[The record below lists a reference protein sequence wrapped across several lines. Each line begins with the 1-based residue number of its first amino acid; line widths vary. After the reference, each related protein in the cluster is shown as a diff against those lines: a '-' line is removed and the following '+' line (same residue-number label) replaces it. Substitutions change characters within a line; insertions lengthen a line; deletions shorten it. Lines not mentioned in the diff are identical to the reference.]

1 MASETREGNIL
12 YQVEMDVQGLLVGQR
27 QVNARLDEMEGR
39 FNSTGKAVGSTEKAF
54 SSLSRVAVSLS
65 AALSVQQVAQY
76 ANAWVDVNNKLVNAV
91 RPTEQLADVTQRVF
105 DISQETRSGLE
116 ATATLYGRL
125 ERATRSA
132 GTSTEDLAKLTTTIN
147 KGLVVSGATAEEA
160 SSTMIQLSQAL
171 ASGVLRGEEFNSIS
185 ENGSRLA
192 VALADSLGVTVG
204 QLRAMAAE
212 GKLTT
217 DVVVKGLLS
226 QGDVIAKEFGKTTQI
241 MSQSLQVAGNNLQKF
256 FGESSAVQSGVSV
269 FSSAIVT
276 ASENIDALSIALT
289 LTAAVMGS
297 RYVGALTM
305 ATAAKVK
312 ELAVTRQAILAAADD
327 AKASALQ
334 AASKLRVAEAAKVQA
349 LDEVRIAQLMRNS
362 ALTAD
367 VLSAAEAR
375 LSAAR
380 VSATAATENYNRALV
395 ANASA
400 QAAANTAA
408 RNASL
413 GAGLLRNGLALLGGP
428 AGAAMLAGS
437 AIYYFY
443 QSAQKA
449 KQESMDFADKLD
461 GLIGKMQK
469 MSQTQL
475 EAEIVNT
482 ARAIRGQS
490 DAIDDQEAKV
500 EALTKRVNDY
510 RVSIKIYGESE
521 RSVRNLRDAQ
531 EELTLETEKL
541 EEMERK
547 NSRTKSAL
555 NLLQSQ
561 LNGTRREGIDLLRRD
576 SEQTG
581 IAADMMN
588 HLGNAINFASRAKEK
603 FNSQSLIV
611 DRPKNIQDY
620 LDKQQQ
626 QIELQSELNDRKRAQ
641 LKAEQDIRNLA
652 GNDSADAASQERL
665 EQDVILARERAGV
678 EYDKSQAIKES
689 NKATKEGI
697 AEGKKSASQAESVA
711 QKLANLK
718 QQSELAADSTSEL
731 SREQAILTAQQSL
744 GKGATQAQIAEAGA
758 YAAKKWDTANA
769 IKAQAAAEKLLPEAK
784 ENASYAQD
792 VKDLNTAL
800 AAKKISQEQYNTTAE
815 QLEQQH
821 QVNLAKIRA
830 EAVVSPQQQ
839 AAGMVDPVQQL
850 ANENAQKLALIQQFE
865 NDGTLAHD
873 QALALRTAA
882 DRQYEQQRT
891 EAQWQLLSQQSLGYD
906 MLTSAVD
913 AFSGNA
919 SNAITGLLTGTMSA
933 QEAMRSLG
941 NTILNSVINSIV
953 QVGVEALKNYIL
965 GQTLG
970 AASVASSV
978 GMAATTA
985 SAWAPAAAMASLAT
999 LGANAA
1005 PAAAGITSTVGL
1017 AGGLAL
1023 AGARYN
1029 GGPVSAGAM
1038 YQVGERGKPEIY
1050 QASTGKQ
1057 YMIPGDNGKVISNKQ
1072 MTGGGSAAPTII
1084 IENYS
1089 SGAGVMDTQ
1098 ASKGADG
1105 ADVVRIV
1112 LADLQQGGQISQGI
1126 SQYHQAPRKATE

>member
-1 MASETREGNIL
+1 MAEQDGGSL
-12 YQVEMDVQGLLVGQR
+12 VYQVDIETAKMVTGSR
-27 QVNARLDEMEGR
+27 QAAVVLGEMEKQANRSSKAVDGLTSSADSAGR
-39 FNSTGKAVGSTEKAF
+39 SMSGFKSVLSGVASAISVALIIDYGKAFLTVADNITQLQSRILRLSTDAATAMSTFETLTAIASTTGASLRDTAKLWEAMTSALKGTGATNTQILALTDTLQKIGRVGGSSTEEM
-54 SSLSRVAVSLS
+54 
-65 AALSVQQVAQY
+65 
-76 ANAWVDVNNKLVNAV
+76 ANALRQFGQSISSGTV
-91 RPTEQLADVTQRVF
+91 RA
-105 DISQETRSGLE
+105 
-116 ATATLYGRL
+116 
-125 ERATRSA
+125 
-132 GTSTEDLAKLTTTIN
+132 
-147 KGLVVSGATAEEA
+147 
-160 SSTMIQLSQAL
+160 
-171 ASGVLRGEEFNSIS
+171 EEFNSIL
-185 ENGSRLA
+185 EQMPELA
-192 VALADSLGVTVG
+192 RQIGAGMGLSMG
-204 QLRAMAAE
+204 QLRQAMLE
-212 GKLTT
+212 GKLSAQ
-217 DVVVKGLLS
+217 DALN
-226 QGDVIAKEFGKTTQI
+226 AI
-241 MSQSLQVAGNNLQKF
+241 MKQ
-256 FGESSAVQSGVSV
+256 SSAVNDE
-269 FSSAIVT
+269 F
-276 ASENIDALSIALT
+276 
-289 LTAAVMGS
+289 
-297 RYVGALTM
+297 
-305 ATAAKVK
+305 
-312 ELAVTRQAILAAADD
+312 
-327 AKASALQ
+327 
-334 AASKLRVAEAAKVQA
+334 SKLPRTMDQA
-349 LDEVRIAQLMRNS
+349 SNS
-362 ALTAD
+362 LTI
-367 VLSAAEAR
+367 
-375 LSAAR
+375 
-380 VSATAATENYNRALV
+380 
-395 ANASA
+395 
-400 QAAANTAA
+400 
-408 RNASL
+408 SL
-413 GAGLLRNGLALLGGP
+413 QN
-428 AGAAMLAGS
+428 
-437 AIYYFY
+437 
-443 QSAQKA
+443 
-449 KQESMDFADKLD
+449 
-461 GLIGKMQK
+461 LIGKMNEAMGASATMVKVIDSISAAIDRLSGKTETASQK
-469 MSQTQL
+469 IADLTSTGEMYARRARTWSWLGLDGWSEQNQALAALSNKAATLIGDLNSVAKASENAANGTINFNNSGTANPKQDALVKRSQRRIELSKL
-475 EAEIVNT
+475 EGEARARLQAVYDAEDAGISKNDPRVKKLQDQYAEIERNT
-482 ARAIRGQS
+482 
-490 DAIDDQEAKV
+490 K
-500 EALTKRVNDY
+500 
-510 RVSIKIYGESE
+510 
-521 RSVRNLRDAQ
+521 AQ
-531 EELTLETEKL
+531 
-541 EEMERK
+541 
-547 NSRTKSAL
+547 
-555 NLLQSQ
+555 
-561 LNGTRREGIDLLRRD
+561 
-576 SEQTG
+576 
-581 IAADMMN
+581 
-588 HLGNAINFASRAKEK
+588 
-603 FNSQSLIV
+603 
-611 DRPKNIQDY
+611 
-620 LDKQQQ
+620 
-626 QIELQSELNDRKRAQ
+626 
-641 LKAEQDIRNLA
+641 
-652 GNDSADAASQERL
+652 
-665 EQDVILARERAGV
+665 
-678 EYDKSQAIKES
+678 KES
-689 NKATKEGI
+689 N

-784 ENASYAQD
+784 ENASYALG

-1057 YMIPGDNGKVISNKQ
+1057 YMIPGDNGKVISNKDMQ
-1072 MTGGGSAAPTII
+1072 GGGGINVNVSINNT
-1084 IENYS
+1084 NGSYVDHQVS
-1089 SGAGVMDTQ
+1089 SDGNGGVSMEIFIADMDNGGPMSQ
-1098 ASKGADG
+1098 A
-1105 ADVVRIV
+1105 
-1112 LADLQQGGQISQGI
+1112 ISRN
-1126 SQYHQAPRKATE
+1126 HQAPRRATQ

>member
-1 MASETREGNIL
+1 MANETREGNIL

-39 FNSTGKAVGSTEKAF
+39 FNSTGKAVGATEKAF

-212 GKLTT
+212 GKLAT

-226 QGDVIAKEFGKTTQI
+226 QGDVIAKEFGKTTQT

-289 LTAAVMGS
+289 LAAAVMGS

-380 VSATAATENYNRALV
+380 VGAAAATENYNRALV

-400 QAAANTAA
+400 QATANTAA

-510 RVSIKIYGESE
+510 KVSIKIYGESE

-588 HLGNAINFASRAKEK
+588 HLGNAINFASRAKDK

-611 DRPKNIQDY
+611 ERPKNVQDY
-620 LDKQQQ
+620 LDKLNDQVEIQG
-626 QIELQSELNDRKRAQ
+626 ELNDRRRAQ
-641 LKAEQDIRNLA
+641 LKAEKDIRSL
-652 GNDSADAASQERL
+652 GGS
-665 EQDVILARERAGV
+665 EQDVLLARERAGA
-678 EYDKSQAIKES
+678 EFDATKAIQEQK
-689 NKATKEGI
+689 KATKEGI

-850 ANENAQKLALIQQFE
+850 ANENAQKLALIRQFE

-1057 YMIPGDNGKVISNKQ
+1057 YMIPGDNGKVISNKDMQ
-1072 MTGGGSAAPTII
+1072 GGGGINVNVSINNT
-1084 IENYS
+1084 NGSYVDHQVS
-1089 SGAGVMDTQ
+1089 SDGNGGVSMEIFIADMDNGGPMSQ
-1098 ASKGADG
+1098 A
-1105 ADVVRIV
+1105 
-1112 LADLQQGGQISQGI
+1112 ISRN
-1126 SQYHQAPRKATE
+1126 HQAPRRATQ

>member
-1 MASETREGNIL
+1 MAEQDGGSL
-12 YQVEMDVQGLLVGQR
+12 VYQVDIETAKMVTGSR
-27 QVNARLDEMEGR
+27 QAAVVLGEMEKQANRSSKAVDGLTSSADSAGR
-39 FNSTGKAVGSTEKAF
+39 SMSGFKSVLSGVASAISVALIIDYGKAFLTVADNITQLQSRILRLSTDAAAAMSTFETLTAIASTTGASLRDTAKLWEAMTSALKGTGATNTQILALTDTLQKIGRVGGSSTEEM
-54 SSLSRVAVSLS
+54 
-65 AALSVQQVAQY
+65 
-76 ANAWVDVNNKLVNAV
+76 ANALRQFGQSISSGTV
-91 RPTEQLADVTQRVF
+91 RA
-105 DISQETRSGLE
+105 
-116 ATATLYGRL
+116 
-125 ERATRSA
+125 
-132 GTSTEDLAKLTTTIN
+132 
-147 KGLVVSGATAEEA
+147 
-160 SSTMIQLSQAL
+160 
-171 ASGVLRGEEFNSIS
+171 EEFNSIL
-185 ENGSRLA
+185 EQMPELA
-192 VALADSLGVTVG
+192 RQIGAGMGLSMG
-204 QLRAMAAE
+204 QLRQAMLE
-212 GKLTT
+212 GKLSAQ
-217 DVVVKGLLS
+217 DALN
-226 QGDVIAKEFGKTTQI
+226 AI
-241 MSQSLQVAGNNLQKF
+241 MKQ
-256 FGESSAVQSGVSV
+256 SSAVNDE
-269 FSSAIVT
+269 F
-276 ASENIDALSIALT
+276 
-289 LTAAVMGS
+289 
-297 RYVGALTM
+297 
-305 ATAAKVK
+305 
-312 ELAVTRQAILAAADD
+312 
-327 AKASALQ
+327 
-334 AASKLRVAEAAKVQA
+334 SKLPRTMDQA
-349 LDEVRIAQLMRNS
+349 SNS
-362 ALTAD
+362 LTI
-367 VLSAAEAR
+367 
-375 LSAAR
+375 
-380 VSATAATENYNRALV
+380 
-395 ANASA
+395 
-400 QAAANTAA
+400 
-408 RNASL
+408 SL
-413 GAGLLRNGLALLGGP
+413 QN
-428 AGAAMLAGS
+428 
-437 AIYYFY
+437 
-443 QSAQKA
+443 
-449 KQESMDFADKLD
+449 
-461 GLIGKMQK
+461 LIGKMNEAMGASATMVKVIDSISAAIDRLSGKTETASQK
-469 MSQTQL
+469 IADLTSTGEMYARRARTWSWLGLDGWSEQNQALAALSNKAATLIGDMNSVAKASENAANGTINFNNSGTANPKQDALVKRSQRRIELSKL
-475 EAEIVNT
+475 EGEARARLQAVYDAEDAGISKNDPRVKKLQDQYAEIERNT
-482 ARAIRGQS
+482 
-490 DAIDDQEAKV
+490 K
-500 EALTKRVNDY
+500 
-510 RVSIKIYGESE
+510 
-521 RSVRNLRDAQ
+521 AQ
-531 EELTLETEKL
+531 
-541 EEMERK
+541 
-547 NSRTKSAL
+547 
-555 NLLQSQ
+555 
-561 LNGTRREGIDLLRRD
+561 
-576 SEQTG
+576 
-581 IAADMMN
+581 
-588 HLGNAINFASRAKEK
+588 
-603 FNSQSLIV
+603 
-611 DRPKNIQDY
+611 
-620 LDKQQQ
+620 
-626 QIELQSELNDRKRAQ
+626 
-641 LKAEQDIRNLA
+641 
-652 GNDSADAASQERL
+652 
-665 EQDVILARERAGV
+665 
-678 EYDKSQAIKES
+678 KES
-689 NKATKEGI
+689 N
-697 AEGKKSASQAESVA
+697 AEGKKSANQAESVA

-769 IKAQAAAEKLLPEAK
+769 IKAQAAAEKLLPESK

-953 QVGVEALKNYIL
+953 QVGVEALKNYII

-1023 AGARYN
+1023 AGARKN
-1029 GGPVSAGAM
+1029 GGPVSPGKM
-1038 YQVGERGKPEIY
+1038 YRVGEGGVPEVLQSSNGRNY
-1050 QASTGKQ
+1050 LLN
-1057 YMIPGDNGKVISNKQ
+1057 GDNGGKVISNKDL
-1072 MTGGGSAAPTII
+1072 TAGGGAAPTII

>member
-1 MASETREGNIL
+1 MAEQDGGSL
-12 YQVEMDVQGLLVGQR
+12 VYQVDIDTAKMITGSRRASVVLEEMGKQSGKADASLSKLER
-27 QVNARLDEMEGR
+27 QAG
-39 FNSTGKAVGSTEKAF
+39 STGLTLGT
-54 SSLSRVAVSLS
+54 LSRVAKAVTAAISFREVLS
-65 AALSVQQVAQY
+65 Y
-76 ANAWVDVNNKLVNAV
+76 ADAWTTLNNKLANAV
-91 RPTEQLADVTQRVF
+91 RANETLADVTERVF
-105 DISQETRSGLE
+105 QITQDTRSSLNG
-116 ATATLYGRL
+116 TATLYARL
-125 ERATRSA
+125 ERATRSYN
-132 GTSTEDLAKLTTTIN
+132 TSADDLAKLTTIIN
-147 KGLVVSGATAEEA
+147 QGFVVSGATAQEA
-160 SSTMIQLSQAL
+160 EGAIVQLSQGL
-171 ASGVLRGEEFNSIS
+171 ASGVLRGQEYNSVA
-185 ENGSRLA
+185 EQGSRLSI
-192 VALADSLGVTVG
+192 ALADSLGVSIG
-204 QLRAMAAE
+204 QLRAMAAQ

-226 QGDVIAKEFGKTTQI
+226 QGDAIGREFAKTTMTIGQASQI
-241 MSQSLQVAGNNLQKF
+241 ASNNITKFIGTSTTVRTGVMVFNDTIISLSENLTAV
-256 FGESSAVQSGVSV
+256 SNVILAISAV
-269 FSSAIVT
+269 I
-276 ASENIDALSIALT
+276 
-289 LTAAVMGS
+289 GS
-297 RYVGALTM
+297 RYV
-305 ATAAKVK
+305 
-312 ELAVTRQAILAAADD
+312 
-327 AKASALQ
+327 
-334 AASKLRVAEAAKVQA
+334 
-349 LDEVRIAQLMRNS
+349 S
-362 ALTAD
+362 ALTA
-367 VLSAAEAR
+367 
-375 LSAAR
+375 
-380 VSATAATENYNRALV
+380 ATVATI
-395 ANASA
+395 
-400 QAAANTAA
+400 ANTAA
-408 RNASL
+408 STRAAIAQGSL
-413 GAGLLRNGLALLGGP
+413 RAALIAALTPLGGLV
-428 AGAAMLAGS
+428 GAATLAS
-437 AIYYFY
+437 AAIFYFY
-443 QSAQKA
+443 QRAQQA
-449 KQESMDFADKLD
+449 KQESIDFADKLAGVVAKMKEMNSTQLSAEIAKAEQSIID
-461 GLIGKMQK
+461 QKNAIIDLRTEMDALQDKKAFIDQAANIRGAASVADDYSQVMRDIKIQAGKVDAAENK
-469 MSQTQL
+469 LSQT
-475 EAEIVNT
+475 I
-482 ARAIRGQS
+482 
-490 DAIDDQEAKV
+490 
-500 EALTKRVNDY
+500 
-510 RVSIKIYGESE
+510 
-521 RSVRNLRDAQ
+521 
-531 EELTLETEKL
+531 
-541 EEMERK
+541 
-547 NSRTKSAL
+547 SRTGILRA
-555 NLLQSQ
+555 Q
-561 LNGTRREGIDLLRRD
+561 LNGNLNEGIDLLRRD
-576 SEQTG
+576 GQEAG
-581 IAADMMN
+581 VAAGMMN
-588 HLGNAINFASRAKEK
+588 SFGHALDFASRAKDK

-611 DRPKNIQDY
+611 ERPKNIQDY
-620 LDKQQQ
+620 LDKLNDQVE
-626 QIELQSELNDRKRAQ
+626 IQSELNDRKRAQ
-641 LKAEQDIRNLA
+641 LKAEKDIRTL
-652 GNDSADAASQERL
+652 GGS
-665 EQDVILARERAGV
+665 EQDVMLARDRAGA
-678 EYDKSQAIKES
+678 EFDATKAIQEQK
-689 NKATKEGI
+689 KATKEGI
-697 AEGKKSASQAESVA
+697 AEGKKSANQAESVA

-718 QQSELAADSTSEL
+718 QQSELAASSTSEL

-873 QALALRTAA
+873 QALALRMAA

-913 AFSGNA
+913 AFSGKA

>member
-1 MASETREGNIL
+1 MTEQNGGGIL
-12 YQVEMDVQGLLVGQR
+12 YQVEMDVAGLLVGQR
-27 QVNARLDEMEGR
+27 KVNARLEEMEGR
-39 FNSTGKAVGSTEKAF
+39 FSSTGKAVGSTEKAF
-54 SSLSRVAVSLS
+54 SSLSRIAVSLS

-116 ATATLYGRL
+116 STAALYGRL

-132 GTSTEDLAKLTTTIN
+132 GTSAEDLAKLTTTIN
-147 KGLVVSGATAEEA
+147 KGLIVSGATTQEA

-192 VALADSLGVTVG
+192 VALADALGVTAG

-226 QGDVIAKEFGKTTQI
+226 QGDVIAKEFGNTIQTMGQAFQI
-241 MSQSLQVAGNNLQKF
+241 AGNNITKF
-256 FGESSAVQSGVSV
+256 IGESTSVQSGLKVFNDAVVSLSENV
-269 FSSAIVT
+269 DVAAGVVT
-276 ASENIDALSIALT
+276 AF
-289 LTAAVMGS
+289 AVVLGG
-297 RYVGALTM
+297 RYVGSLAM
-305 ATAAKVK
+305 ATQAKVSDM
-312 ELAVTRQAILAAADD
+312 LASQAHASAVAADAAAAANAAAVTARKALLDKEAALSSLALAQAEYNV
-327 AKASALQ
+327 AKGTNAEAFALQ
-334 AASKLRVAEAAKVQA
+334 NLNTAKSVAIQRSAVFAET
-349 LDEVRIAQLMRNS
+349 QL
-362 ALTAD
+362 
-367 VLSAAEAR
+367 
-375 LSAAR
+375 
-380 VSATAATENYNRALV
+380 
-395 ANASA
+395 A
-400 QAAANTAA
+400 QAAATTTATTAA
-408 RNASL
+408 AAATTTI
-413 GAGLLRNGLALLGGP
+413 GGLARGALSLIGGP
-428 AGAAMLAGS
+428 AGAAMIAG
-437 AIYYFY
+437 AALFYFY
-443 QSAQKA
+443 QKAQQA
-449 KQESMDFADKLD
+449 KQESIDFADKLD
-461 GLIGKMQK
+461 GVIAKMRT
-469 MSQTQL
+469 MSNVQL
-475 EAEIVNT
+475 AAEIDKAVKSINVQSGELKNNE
-482 ARAIRGQS
+482 ARLADLTSRLQSAKAAVAGLSERSLFYS
-490 DAIDDQEAKV
+490 DAVSKVSELESEHIQLTAKV
-500 EALTKRVNDY
+500 EAEQSKLSQTISKAGILRAQMN
-510 RVSIKIYGESE
+510 GEF
-521 RSVRNLRDAQ
+521 RQ
-531 EELTLETEKL
+531 
-541 EEMERK
+541 
-547 NSRTKSAL
+547 
-555 NLLQSQ
+555 
-561 LNGTRREGIDLLRRD
+561 GIDLLKRD
-576 SEQTG
+576 GQEASVTAGLFGQ
-581 IAADMMN
+581 
-588 HLGNAINFASRAKEK
+588 LGDAINFAGRAKEK

-611 DRPKNIQDY
+611 ERPKNVQDY
-620 LDKQQQ
+620 LDKLNVQVEIQG
-626 QIELQSELNDRKRAQ
+626 ELNDRKRAQ
-641 LKAEQDIRNLA
+641 LKAEKDIRSL
-652 GNDSADAASQERL
+652 GGS
-665 EQDVILARERAGV
+665 EQDVLLARERAGA
-678 EYDKSQAIKES
+678 EFDATKAIQEQK
-689 NKATKEGI
+689 KATKEGI

-731 SREQAILTAQQSL
+731 SREQAILTAQLSL
-744 GKGATQAQIAEAGA
+744 GKGATQAQINMAAE

-830 EAVVSPQQQ
+830 EAVVNPQQQ

-1057 YMIPGDNGKVISNKQ
+1057 YMIPGDNGKVISNRD
-1072 MTGGGSAAPTII
+1072 MHGGGSV
-1084 IENYS
+1084 NVQVNVNNQS
-1089 SGAGVMDTQ
+1089 SGAAVQNTDAYMQDGNVVVDLLLTDLERGGPVSSQMQQTFGLNRR
-1098 ASKGADG
+1098 ASGS
-1105 ADVVRIV
+1105 
-1112 LADLQQGGQISQGI
+1112 L
-1126 SQYHQAPRKATE
+1126 

>member
-1 MASETREGNIL
+1 MAEQDGGSL
-12 YQVEMDVQGLLVGQR
+12 VYQVDIETAKMVTGSR
-27 QVNARLDEMEGR
+27 QAAVVLGEMEKQANRSSKAVDGLTSSADSAGR
-39 FNSTGKAVGSTEKAF
+39 SMSGFKSVLSGVASAISVALIIDYGKAFLTVADNITQLQSRILRLSTDAATAMSTFETLTAIASTTGASLRDTAKLWEAMTSALKGTGATNTQILALTDTLQKIGRVGGSSTEEM
-54 SSLSRVAVSLS
+54 
-65 AALSVQQVAQY
+65 
-76 ANAWVDVNNKLVNAV
+76 ANALRQFGQSISSGTV
-91 RPTEQLADVTQRVF
+91 RA
-105 DISQETRSGLE
+105 
-116 ATATLYGRL
+116 
-125 ERATRSA
+125 
-132 GTSTEDLAKLTTTIN
+132 
-147 KGLVVSGATAEEA
+147 
-160 SSTMIQLSQAL
+160 
-171 ASGVLRGEEFNSIS
+171 EEFNSIL
-185 ENGSRLA
+185 EQMPELA
-192 VALADSLGVTVG
+192 RQIGAGMGLSMG
-204 QLRAMAAE
+204 QLRQAMLE
-212 GKLTT
+212 GKLSAQ
-217 DVVVKGLLS
+217 DALN
-226 QGDVIAKEFGKTTQI
+226 AI
-241 MSQSLQVAGNNLQKF
+241 MKQ
-256 FGESSAVQSGVSV
+256 SSAVNDE
-269 FSSAIVT
+269 F
-276 ASENIDALSIALT
+276 
-289 LTAAVMGS
+289 
-297 RYVGALTM
+297 
-305 ATAAKVK
+305 
-312 ELAVTRQAILAAADD
+312 
-327 AKASALQ
+327 
-334 AASKLRVAEAAKVQA
+334 SKLPRTMDQA
-349 LDEVRIAQLMRNS
+349 SNS
-362 ALTAD
+362 FTI
-367 VLSAAEAR
+367 
-375 LSAAR
+375 
-380 VSATAATENYNRALV
+380 
-395 ANASA
+395 
-400 QAAANTAA
+400 
-408 RNASL
+408 SL
-413 GAGLLRNGLALLGGP
+413 QN
-428 AGAAMLAGS
+428 
-437 AIYYFY
+437 
-443 QSAQKA
+443 
-449 KQESMDFADKLD
+449 
-461 GLIGKMQK
+461 LIGKMNEAMGASATMVKVIDSISAAIDRLSGKTETASQK
-469 MSQTQL
+469 IADLTSTGEMYARRARTWSWLGLDGWSEQNQALAALSNKAATLIGDLNSVAKASENAANGTINFNNSGTANPKQDALVKRSQRRIELSKL
-475 EAEIVNT
+475 EGEARARLQAVYDAEDAGISKNDPRVKKLQDQYAEIERNT
-482 ARAIRGQS
+482 
-490 DAIDDQEAKV
+490 K
-500 EALTKRVNDY
+500 
-510 RVSIKIYGESE
+510 
-521 RSVRNLRDAQ
+521 AQ
-531 EELTLETEKL
+531 
-541 EEMERK
+541 
-547 NSRTKSAL
+547 
-555 NLLQSQ
+555 
-561 LNGTRREGIDLLRRD
+561 
-576 SEQTG
+576 
-581 IAADMMN
+581 
-588 HLGNAINFASRAKEK
+588 
-603 FNSQSLIV
+603 
-611 DRPKNIQDY
+611 
-620 LDKQQQ
+620 
-626 QIELQSELNDRKRAQ
+626 
-641 LKAEQDIRNLA
+641 
-652 GNDSADAASQERL
+652 
-665 EQDVILARERAGV
+665 
-678 EYDKSQAIKES
+678 KES
-689 NKATKEGI
+689 N
-697 AEGKKSASQAESVA
+697 AEGKKSANQAESVA

-953 QVGVEALKNYIL
+953 QVGVEALKNHIL

-1057 YMIPGDNGKVISNKQ
+1057 YMIPGDNGKVISNKDMQ
-1072 MTGGGSAAPTII
+1072 GGGGINVNVSINNT
-1084 IENYS
+1084 NGSYVDHQVS
-1089 SGAGVMDTQ
+1089 SDGNGGVSMEIFIADMDNGGPMSQ
-1098 ASKGADG
+1098 A
-1105 ADVVRIV
+1105 
-1112 LADLQQGGQISQGI
+1112 ISRN
-1126 SQYHQAPRKATE
+1126 HQAPRRATQ

>member
-1 MASETREGNIL
+1 MTEQSGGGIL
-12 YQVEMDVQGLLVGQR
+12 YQVEMDVAGLLVGQR

-91 RPTEQLADVTQRVF
+91 RPTQQLADVTQRVF

-192 VALADSLGVTVG
+192 VALADSLGATVG

-226 QGDVIAKEFGKTTQI
+226 QGDVIAKEFGNTIQTMGQAFQI
-241 MSQSLQVAGNNLQKF
+241 AGNNITKF
-256 FGESSAVQSGVSV
+256 IGESTSVQSGLKVFNDAVVSLSENV
-269 FSSAIVT
+269 DVAAGVVT
-276 ASENIDALSIALT
+276 AF
-289 LTAAVMGS
+289 AVVLGG
-297 RYVGALTM
+297 RYVGSLAM
-305 ATAAKVK
+305 ATQAKVSDM
-312 ELAVTRQAILAAADD
+312 LASQAHASAVAADAAAAANAAAVTARKALLDKEAALSSLALAQAEYNV
-327 AKASALQ
+327 AKGTNAEAFALQ
-334 AASKLRVAEAAKVQA
+334 NLNTAKSVAIQRSAVFAET
-349 LDEVRIAQLMRNS
+349 QL
-362 ALTAD
+362 
-367 VLSAAEAR
+367 
-375 LSAAR
+375 
-380 VSATAATENYNRALV
+380 
-395 ANASA
+395 A
-400 QAAANTAA
+400 QAAATTTATTAA
-408 RNASL
+408 AAATTTI
-413 GAGLLRNGLALLGGP
+413 GGLARGALSLIGGP
-428 AGAAMLAGS
+428 AGAAMIAG
-437 AIYYFY
+437 AALFYFY
-443 QSAQKA
+443 QKAQQA
-449 KQESMDFADKLD
+449 KQESIDFADKLD
-461 GLIGKMQK
+461 GVIAKMRT
-469 MSQTQL
+469 MSNVQL
-475 EAEIVNT
+475 AAEIDKAAKSINIQSGELKNNE
-482 ARAIRGQS
+482 ARLADLTSRLQNAKAAVSGLSEGSLFYS
-490 DAIDDQEAKV
+490 DAVLKVSELESEHIQLTAKV
-500 EALTKRVNDY
+500 EAEQSKLSQTISKAGILRAQMN
-510 RVSIKIYGESE
+510 GEF
-521 RSVRNLRDAQ
+521 RQ
-531 EELTLETEKL
+531 
-541 EEMERK
+541 
-547 NSRTKSAL
+547 
-555 NLLQSQ
+555 
-561 LNGTRREGIDLLRRD
+561 GIDLLKRD
-576 SEQTG
+576 GQEASVTAGLFGQ
-581 IAADMMN
+581 
-588 HLGNAINFASRAKEK
+588 LGDAINFAGRAKEK

-611 DRPKNIQDY
+611 ERPKNVQDY
-620 LDKQQQ
+620 LDKLNDQVEIQG
-626 QIELQSELNDRKRAQ
+626 ELNDRKRAQ
-641 LKAEQDIRNLA
+641 LKAEKDIRSL
-652 GNDSADAASQERL
+652 GGS
-665 EQDVILARERAGV
+665 EQDVLLARERAGA
-678 EYDKSQAIKES
+678 EFDATKAIQEQK
-689 NKATKEGI
+689 KATKEGI
-697 AEGKKSASQAESVA
+697 AEGKKSANQAESVA

-731 SREQAILTAQQSL
+731 SREQAILTAQLSL
-744 GKGATQAQIAEAGA
+744 GKGATQAQIDMAAE

-830 EAVVSPQQQ
+830 EAVVTPQQQ

-891 EAQWQLLSQQSLGYD
+891 EAQWQLLSQQSLGYN

-1057 YMIPGDNGKVISNKQ
+1057 YMIPGDNGKVISNKDMQ
-1072 MTGGGSAAPTII
+1072 GGGGINVNVSINNT
-1084 IENYS
+1084 NGSYVDHQVS
-1089 SGAGVMDTQ
+1089 SDGNGGVSMEIFIADMDNGGPMSQ
-1098 ASKGADG
+1098 A
-1105 ADVVRIV
+1105 
-1112 LADLQQGGQISQGI
+1112 ISRN
-1126 SQYHQAPRKATE
+1126 HQAPRRATQ

>member
-1 MASETREGNIL
+1 MANETRDGSIL

-39 FNSTGKAVGSTEKAF
+39 FNATGKAVGSTEKAF

-132 GTSTEDLAKLTTTIN
+132 GTSAEDLAKLTTTIN
-147 KGLVVSGATAEEA
+147 KGLIVSGATTQEA

-185 ENGSRLA
+185 ENGSRLS

-226 QGDVIAKEFGKTTQI
+226 QGDVIAKEFGNTIQTMGQAFQI
-241 MSQSLQVAGNNLQKF
+241 AGNNITKF
-256 FGESSAVQSGVSV
+256 IGESTSVQSGLKVFNDAVVSLSENV
-269 FSSAIVT
+269 DVAAGVVT
-276 ASENIDALSIALT
+276 AFAVVLGGRYIGSLAMATQAKVSDMLASQAHASAVAADAAAAANAAAVTARKALLDKEAALSSLAL
-289 LTAAVMGS
+289 AQAEYNV
-297 RYVGALTM
+297 
-305 ATAAKVK
+305 AKGTNA
-312 ELAVTRQAILAAADD
+312 EAF
-327 AKASALQ
+327 ALQ
-334 AASKLRVAEAAKVQA
+334 NLNTAKSVAIQRSAVFAEA
-349 LDEVRIAQLMRNS
+349 QL
-362 ALTAD
+362 
-367 VLSAAEAR
+367 
-375 LSAAR
+375 
-380 VSATAATENYNRALV
+380 
-395 ANASA
+395 A
-400 QAAANTAA
+400 QAAATTTATTAA
-408 RNASL
+408 AAATTTI
-413 GAGLLRNGLALLGGP
+413 GGLARGALSLIGGP
-428 AGAAMLAGS
+428 AGAAMIAG
-437 AIYYFY
+437 AALFYFY
-443 QSAQKA
+443 QKAQQA
-449 KQESMDFADKLD
+449 KQESIDFADKLD
-461 GLIGKMQK
+461 GVIAKMRT
-469 MSQTQL
+469 MSNVQLAAEIDKAAKSINVQSAELKNNEARLADLTSRLQSAKAAVAGLSEGSLFYSDAVSKVSQL
-475 EAEIVNT
+475 ESEHIQLT
-482 ARAIRGQS
+482 
-490 DAIDDQEAKV
+490 AKV
-500 EALTKRVNDY
+500 EAEQSKLSQTISKAGILRAQMN
-510 RVSIKIYGESE
+510 GEF
-521 RSVRNLRDAQ
+521 RQ
-531 EELTLETEKL
+531 
-541 EEMERK
+541 
-547 NSRTKSAL
+547 
-555 NLLQSQ
+555 
-561 LNGTRREGIDLLRRD
+561 GIDLLKRD
-576 SEQTG
+576 GQEASVTAGLFGQ
-581 IAADMMN
+581 
-588 HLGNAINFASRAKEK
+588 LGDAINFAGRAKEK

-611 DRPKNIQDY
+611 ERPKNVQDY
-620 LDKQQQ
+620 LDKLNDQVEIQG
-626 QIELQSELNDRKRAQ
+626 ELNDRKRAQ
-641 LKAEQDIRNLA
+641 LKAEKDIRSL
-652 GNDSADAASQERL
+652 GGS
-665 EQDVILARERAGV
+665 EQDVLLARERAGA
-678 EYDKSQAIKES
+678 EFDATKAIQEQK
-689 NKATKEGI
+689 KATKEGI

-711 QKLANLK
+711 QKLVNLK

>member
-1 MASETREGNIL
+1 MTEQSGGGIL
-12 YQVEMDVQGLLVGQR
+12 YQVEMDVAGLLVGQR

-91 RPTEQLADVTQRVF
+91 RPTQQLADVTQRVF

-192 VALADSLGVTVG
+192 VALADSLGATVG

-226 QGDVIAKEFGKTTQI
+226 QGDVIAKEFGNTIQTMGQAFQI
-241 MSQSLQVAGNNLQKF
+241 AGNNITKF
-256 FGESSAVQSGVSV
+256 IGESTSVQSGLKVFNDAVVSLSENV
-269 FSSAIVT
+269 DVAAGVVT
-276 ASENIDALSIALT
+276 AF
-289 LTAAVMGS
+289 AVVLGG
-297 RYVGALTM
+297 RYVGSLAM
-305 ATAAKVK
+305 ATQAKVSDM
-312 ELAVTRQAILAAADD
+312 LASQAHASAVAADAAAAANAAAVTARKALLDKEAALSSLALAQAEYNV
-327 AKASALQ
+327 AKGTNAEAFALQ
-334 AASKLRVAEAAKVQA
+334 NLNTAKSVAIQ
-349 LDEVRIAQLMRNS
+349 RS
-362 ALTAD
+362 A
-367 VLSAAEAR
+367 VFAETQ
-375 LSAAR
+375 
-380 VSATAATENYNRALV
+380 V
-395 ANASA
+395 A
-400 QAAANTAA
+400 QAAATTTATTAA
-408 RNASL
+408 AAATTTI
-413 GAGLLRNGLALLGGP
+413 GGLARGALSLIGGP
-428 AGAAMLAGS
+428 AGAAMIAG
-437 AIYYFY
+437 AALFYFY
-443 QSAQKA
+443 QKAQQA
-449 KQESMDFADKLD
+449 KQESIDFADKLD
-461 GLIGKMQK
+461 GVIAKMRT
-469 MSQTQL
+469 MSNVQL
-475 EAEIVNT
+475 AAEIDKAAKSINIQSGELKNNE
-482 ARAIRGQS
+482 ARLADLTSRLQNAKAAVSGLSEGSLFYS
-490 DAIDDQEAKV
+490 DAVSKVSELESEHIQLTAKV
-500 EALTKRVNDY
+500 EAEQSKLSQTISKAGILRAQMN
-510 RVSIKIYGESE
+510 GEF
-521 RSVRNLRDAQ
+521 RQ
-531 EELTLETEKL
+531 
-541 EEMERK
+541 
-547 NSRTKSAL
+547 
-555 NLLQSQ
+555 
-561 LNGTRREGIDLLRRD
+561 GIDLLKRD
-576 SEQTG
+576 GQEASVTAGLFGQ
-581 IAADMMN
+581 
-588 HLGNAINFASRAKEK
+588 LGDAINFAGRAKEK

-611 DRPKNIQDY
+611 ERPKNVQDY
-620 LDKQQQ
+620 LDKLNDQVEIQG
-626 QIELQSELNDRKRAQ
+626 ELNDRKRAQ
-641 LKAEQDIRNLA
+641 LKAEKDIRSL
-652 GNDSADAASQERL
+652 GGS
-665 EQDVILARERAGV
+665 EQDVLLARERAGA
-678 EYDKSQAIKES
+678 EFDATKAIQEQK
-689 NKATKEGI
+689 KATKEGI

-865 NDGTLAHD
+865 TDKGKITQRGIELMN
-873 QALALRTAA
+873 AA
-882 DRQYEQQRT
+882 NKQYEQQRT
-891 EAQWQLLSQQSLGYD
+891 AAQWEILSQQSLGYD

-1105 ADVVRIV
+1105 GDVVRIV

>member
-1 MASETREGNIL
+1 MAEQDGGSL
-12 YQVEMDVQGLLVGQR
+12 VYQVDIDTAKMITGSRKASTVLG
-27 QVNARLDEMEGR
+27 EMEKQ
-39 FNSTGKAVGSTEKAF
+39 SGKADASLSKLERQAAATGSTF
-54 SSLSRVAVSLS
+54 GTLSRVATAVT
-65 AALSVQQVAQY
+65 AALSFREVMSY
-76 ANAWVDVNNKLVNAV
+76 ADAWTTLNNKLANAV
-91 RPTEQLADVTQRVF
+91 RTNETLADVTERVF
-105 DISQETRSGLE
+105 QITQDTRSSLNG
-116 ATATLYGRL
+116 TATLYARL
-125 ERATRSA
+125 ERATRSYNTSA
-132 GTSTEDLAKLTTTIN
+132 GDLAKLTTIIN
-147 KGLVVSGATAEEA
+147 QGFVVSGATAQEA
-160 SSTMIQLSQAL
+160 EGAIVQLSQGL
-171 ASGVLRGEEFNSIS
+171 ASGALRGQEYNSVA
-185 ENGSRLA
+185 EQGSRLSI
-192 VALADSLGVTVG
+192 ALADSLGVSIG
-204 QLRAMAAE
+204 QLRAMAAQ

-226 QGDVIAKEFGKTTQI
+226 QGDAIGREFAKTTMTIGQASQI
-241 MSQSLQVAGNNLQKF
+241 AGNNITKF
-256 FGESSAVQSGVSV
+256 IGSSTTVKTGVMVFNDAIITLSENLSAVSNVILAI
-269 FSSAIVT
+269 SAVI
-276 ASENIDALSIALT
+276 
-289 LTAAVMGS
+289 GS
-297 RYVGALTM
+297 RYV
-305 ATAAKVK
+305 
-312 ELAVTRQAILAAADD
+312 
-327 AKASALQ
+327 
-334 AASKLRVAEAAKVQA
+334 
-349 LDEVRIAQLMRNS
+349 S
-362 ALTAD
+362 ALTA
-367 VLSAAEAR
+367 
-375 LSAAR
+375 
-380 VSATAATENYNRALV
+380 ATAATI
-395 ANASA
+395 
-400 QAAANTAA
+400 ANTAA
-408 RNASL
+408 TVRAAIAQGSL
-413 GAGLLRNGLALLGGP
+413 RSALLAALTPLGGLV
-428 AGAAMLAGS
+428 GAATLAS
-437 AIYYFY
+437 AAIFYFY
-443 QSAQKA
+443 QRAQQA
-449 KQESMDFADKLD
+449 KQESIDFADKLAGVVAKMKEMNSTQLSAEIAKAEQSIID
-461 GLIGKMQK
+461 QKNAIIDLRTEMDALQDKKAFIDQAANIRGAASVAEDYSQVMRDIKIQAGKVDAAENK
-469 MSQTQL
+469 LSQT
-475 EAEIVNT
+475 I
-482 ARAIRGQS
+482 
-490 DAIDDQEAKV
+490 
-500 EALTKRVNDY
+500 
-510 RVSIKIYGESE
+510 
-521 RSVRNLRDAQ
+521 
-531 EELTLETEKL
+531 
-541 EEMERK
+541 
-547 NSRTKSAL
+547 SRTGILRA
-555 NLLQSQ
+555 Q
-561 LNGTRREGIDLLRRD
+561 LNGNLNEGIDLLRRD
-576 SEQTG
+576 GQEAG
-581 IAADMMN
+581 VAAGMMN
-588 HLGNAINFASRAKEK
+588 SFGHALDFASRAKDK

-611 DRPKNIQDY
+611 ERPKNVQDY
-620 LDKQQQ
+620 LDKLNDQVE
-626 QIELQSELNDRKRAQ
+626 IQSELNDRKRAQ
-641 LKAEQDIRNLA
+641 LKAEKDIRTL
-652 GNDSADAASQERL
+652 GGS
-665 EQDVILARERAGV
+665 EQDVMLARERAGA
-678 EYDKSQAIKES
+678 EFDATKAIQEQK
-689 NKATKEGI
+689 KATKEGI

-1057 YMIPGDNGKVISNKQ
+1057 YMIPGDNGKVISNKDMQ
-1072 MTGGGSAAPTII
+1072 GGGGINVNVSINNT
-1084 IENYS
+1084 NGSYVDHQVS
-1089 SGAGVMDTQ
+1089 SDGNGGVSMEIFIADMDNGGPMSQ
-1098 ASKGADG
+1098 A
-1105 ADVVRIV
+1105 
-1112 LADLQQGGQISQGI
+1112 ISRN
-1126 SQYHQAPRKATE
+1126 HQAPRRATQ

>member
-1 MASETREGNIL
+1 MPGEKNMAEQDGGSL
-12 YQVEMDVQGLLVGQR
+12 VYQVDIETAKMVTGSR
-27 QVNARLDEMEGR
+27 QAAVVLGEMEKQANRSSKAVDGLTSSADGAGR
-39 FNSTGKAVGSTEKAF
+39 SMSGFKSVLSGVASAISVALIIDYGKAFLTVADNITQLQARILRLSSDAATAKETFDVLSSIASTTGASLQDTAKLWEKMT
-54 SSLSRVAVSLS
+54 SSLKGVGATNNQILFLVDTLQKIGRVGGSSSEEMA
-65 AALSVQQVAQY
+65 AALRQFGQSI
-76 ANAWVDVNNKLVNAV
+76 DGGIV
-91 RPTEQLADVTQRVF
+91 RA
-105 DISQETRSGLE
+105 
-116 ATATLYGRL
+116 
-125 ERATRSA
+125 
-132 GTSTEDLAKLTTTIN
+132 
-147 KGLVVSGATAEEA
+147 
-160 SSTMIQLSQAL
+160 
-171 ASGVLRGEEFNSIS
+171 EEFNSIIES
-185 ENGSRLA
+185 MPELA
-192 VALADSLGVTVG
+192 RQMAAGMGISMG
-204 QLRAMAAE
+204 QLRQAMLDGKITAQAA
-212 GKLTT
+212 L
-217 DVVVKGLLS
+217 D
-226 QGDVIAKEFGKTTQI
+226 AI
-241 MSQSLQVAGNNLQKF
+241 MKQ
-256 FGESSAVQSGVSV
+256 SSAVNDE
-269 FSSAIVT
+269 F
-276 ASENIDALSIALT
+276 
-289 LTAAVMGS
+289 
-297 RYVGALTM
+297 
-305 ATAAKVK
+305 
-312 ELAVTRQAILAAADD
+312 
-327 AKASALQ
+327 
-334 AASKLRVAEAAKVQA
+334 SKLPRTMDQA
-349 LDEVRIAQLMRNS
+349 SNS
-362 ALTAD
+362 LTI
-367 VLSAAEAR
+367 
-375 LSAAR
+375 
-380 VSATAATENYNRALV
+380 
-395 ANASA
+395 
-400 QAAANTAA
+400 
-408 RNASL
+408 SL
-413 GAGLLRNGLALLGGP
+413 QN
-428 AGAAMLAGS
+428 
-437 AIYYFY
+437 
-443 QSAQKA
+443 
-449 KQESMDFADKLD
+449 
-461 GLIGKMQK
+461 LIGKMNEAMGASATMVKVIDSISAAIDRLSGKTETASQK
-469 MSQTQL
+469 IADLTSTGEMYARRARTWSWLGLDGWSEQNQALAALSNKAATLIGDMNSVAKASENAASGTINFNNSGTANPKQDALVKRSQRRIELSKL
-475 EAEIVNT
+475 EGEARARLQAVYDAEDAGISKNDPRVKKLQDQYAEIERNT
-482 ARAIRGQS
+482 
-490 DAIDDQEAKV
+490 K
-500 EALTKRVNDY
+500 
-510 RVSIKIYGESE
+510 
-521 RSVRNLRDAQ
+521 AQ
-531 EELTLETEKL
+531 
-541 EEMERK
+541 
-547 NSRTKSAL
+547 
-555 NLLQSQ
+555 
-561 LNGTRREGIDLLRRD
+561 
-576 SEQTG
+576 
-581 IAADMMN
+581 
-588 HLGNAINFASRAKEK
+588 
-603 FNSQSLIV
+603 
-611 DRPKNIQDY
+611 
-620 LDKQQQ
+620 
-626 QIELQSELNDRKRAQ
+626 
-641 LKAEQDIRNLA
+641 
-652 GNDSADAASQERL
+652 
-665 EQDVILARERAGV
+665 
-678 EYDKSQAIKES
+678 KES
-689 NKATKEGI
+689 N
-697 AEGKKSASQAESVA
+697 AEGKKSANQAESVA

-769 IKAQAAAEKLLPEAK
+769 IKAQAAAEKLLPESK

-1105 ADVVRIV
+1105 GDVVRIV
-1112 LADLQQGGQISQGI
+1112 LADLQQGGQISQSI

>member
-1 MASETREGNIL
+1 MAEQDGGSL
-12 YQVEMDVQGLLVGQR
+12 VYQVDIDTAKMITGSRRASVVLEEMGKQSGKADASLSKLER
-27 QVNARLDEMEGR
+27 QAG
-39 FNSTGKAVGSTEKAF
+39 STGLTLGT
-54 SSLSRVAVSLS
+54 LSRVAKAVTAAISFREVLS
-65 AALSVQQVAQY
+65 Y
-76 ANAWVDVNNKLVNAV
+76 ADAWTTLNNKLANAV
-91 RPTEQLADVTQRVF
+91 RANETLADVTERVF
-105 DISQETRSGLE
+105 QITQDTRSSLNG
-116 ATATLYGRL
+116 TATLYARL
-125 ERATRSA
+125 ERATRSYN
-132 GTSTEDLAKLTTTIN
+132 TSADDLAKLTTIIN
-147 KGLVVSGATAEEA
+147 QGFVVSGATAQEA
-160 SSTMIQLSQAL
+160 EGAIVQLSQGL
-171 ASGVLRGEEFNSIS
+171 ASGVLRGQEYNSVA
-185 ENGSRLA
+185 EQGSRLSI
-192 VALADSLGVTVG
+192 ALADSLGVSIG
-204 QLRAMAAE
+204 QLRAMAAQ

-226 QGDVIAKEFGKTTQI
+226 QGDAIGREFAKTTMTIGQASQI
-241 MSQSLQVAGNNLQKF
+241 ASNNITKFIGTSTTVRTGVMVFNDIIISLSENLTAV
-256 FGESSAVQSGVSV
+256 SNVILAISAV
-269 FSSAIVT
+269 I
-276 ASENIDALSIALT
+276 
-289 LTAAVMGS
+289 GS
-297 RYVGALTM
+297 RYV
-305 ATAAKVK
+305 
-312 ELAVTRQAILAAADD
+312 
-327 AKASALQ
+327 
-334 AASKLRVAEAAKVQA
+334 
-349 LDEVRIAQLMRNS
+349 S
-362 ALTAD
+362 ALTA
-367 VLSAAEAR
+367 
-375 LSAAR
+375 
-380 VSATAATENYNRALV
+380 ATAATI
-395 ANASA
+395 
-400 QAAANTAA
+400 ANTAA
-408 RNASL
+408 SIRAAIAQGSL
-413 GAGLLRNGLALLGGP
+413 RAALIAALTPLGGLV
-428 AGAAMLAGS
+428 GAATLAS
-437 AIYYFY
+437 AAIFYFY
-443 QSAQKA
+443 QRAQQA
-449 KQESMDFADKLD
+449 KQESIDFADKLAGVVAKMKEMNSTQLSAEIAKAEQSIID
-461 GLIGKMQK
+461 QKNAIIDLRTEMDALQDKKAFIDQAANIRGATSVAEDYSQVMRDIKIQAGKVDAAENK
-469 MSQTQL
+469 LSQT
-475 EAEIVNT
+475 I
-482 ARAIRGQS
+482 
-490 DAIDDQEAKV
+490 
-500 EALTKRVNDY
+500 
-510 RVSIKIYGESE
+510 
-521 RSVRNLRDAQ
+521 
-531 EELTLETEKL
+531 
-541 EEMERK
+541 
-547 NSRTKSAL
+547 SRTGILRA
-555 NLLQSQ
+555 Q
-561 LNGTRREGIDLLRRD
+561 LNGNLNEGIDLLRRD
-576 SEQTG
+576 GQEAG
-581 IAADMMN
+581 VAAGMMN
-588 HLGNAINFASRAKEK
+588 SFGHALDFASRAKDK

-611 DRPKNIQDY
+611 ERPKNVQDY
-620 LDKQQQ
+620 LDKLNDQVE
-626 QIELQSELNDRKRAQ
+626 IQSELNDRKRAQ
-641 LKAEQDIRNLA
+641 LKAEKDIRTL
-652 GNDSADAASQERL
+652 GGS
-665 EQDVILARERAGV
+665 EQDVLLARERAGA
-678 EYDKSQAIKES
+678 EFDATKAIQEQK
-689 NKATKEGI
+689 KATKEGI
-697 AEGKKSASQAESVA
+697 AEGKKSANQAESVA

-769 IKAQAAAEKLLPEAK
+769 IKAQADAEKLLPEAK

-800 AAKKISQEQYNTTAE
+800 AAKKISQEQYNTTSE

-850 ANENAQKLALIQQFE
+850 ANENAQKLALIRQFE

-1057 YMIPGDNGKVISNKQ
+1057 YMIPGDNGKVISNKDMQ
-1072 MTGGGSAAPTII
+1072 GGGGINVNVSINNT
-1084 IENYS
+1084 NGSYVDHQVS
-1089 SGAGVMDTQ
+1089 SDGNGGVSMEIFIADMDNGGPMSQ
-1098 ASKGADG
+1098 A
-1105 ADVVRIV
+1105 
-1112 LADLQQGGQISQGI
+1112 ISRN
-1126 SQYHQAPRKATE
+1126 HQAPRRATQ

>member
-1 MASETREGNIL
+1 MANETRDGSIL

-39 FNSTGKAVGSTEKAF
+39 FNATGKAVGSTEKAF
-54 SSLSRVAVSLS
+54 SSLSRVAISLS

-226 QGDVIAKEFGKTTQI
+226 QGDVIAKEFGNTIQTMGQAFQI
-241 MSQSLQVAGNNLQKF
+241 AGNNITKF
-256 FGESSAVQSGVSV
+256 IGESTSVQSGLKVFNDAVVSLSENV
-269 FSSAIVT
+269 DVAAGVVT
-276 ASENIDALSIALT
+276 AF
-289 LTAAVMGS
+289 AVVLGG
-297 RYVGALTM
+297 RYVGSLAM
-305 ATAAKVK
+305 ATQAKVSDMLASQAHASAVAADAAAAANAAAVTARKALLDKEAALSSLALAQAEYNVAKGTNAEAFALQNLNAAKSVAIQRS
-312 ELAVTRQAILAAADD
+312 AVF
-327 AKASALQ
+327 
-334 AASKLRVAEAAKVQA
+334 AEA
-349 LDEVRIAQLMRNS
+349 QL
-362 ALTAD
+362 
-367 VLSAAEAR
+367 
-375 LSAAR
+375 
-380 VSATAATENYNRALV
+380 
-395 ANASA
+395 A
-400 QAAANTAA
+400 QAAATTTATTAA
-408 RNASL
+408 AAATTTI
-413 GAGLLRNGLALLGGP
+413 GGLARGALSLIGGP
-428 AGAAMLAGS
+428 AGAAMIAG
-437 AIYYFY
+437 AALFYFY
-443 QSAQKA
+443 QKAQQA
-449 KQESMDFADKLD
+449 KQESIDFADKLD
-461 GLIGKMQK
+461 GVIAKMRT
-469 MSQTQL
+469 MSNVQL
-475 EAEIVNT
+475 AAEIDKAAKSINVQSGELKNNE
-482 ARAIRGQS
+482 ARLADLTSRLQS
-490 DAIDDQEAKV
+490 AKAAVAGLSEGHLFYSSAVSKVSELESEHIQLTAKV
-500 EALTKRVNDY
+500 EAEQSKLSQTISKAGILRAQMN
-510 RVSIKIYGESE
+510 GEF
-521 RSVRNLRDAQ
+521 RQ
-531 EELTLETEKL
+531 
-541 EEMERK
+541 
-547 NSRTKSAL
+547 
-555 NLLQSQ
+555 
-561 LNGTRREGIDLLRRD
+561 GIDLLKRD
-576 SEQTG
+576 GQEASVTAGLFGQ
-581 IAADMMN
+581 
-588 HLGNAINFASRAKEK
+588 LGDAINFAGRAKEK

-611 DRPKNIQDY
+611 ERPKNVQDY
-620 LDKQQQ
+620 LDKLNDQVEIQG
-626 QIELQSELNDRKRAQ
+626 ELNDRKRAQ
-641 LKAEQDIRNLA
+641 LKAEKDIRAL
-652 GNDSADAASQERL
+652 GGS
-665 EQDVILARERAGV
+665 EQDVMLARERAGA
-678 EYDKSQAIKES
+678 EFDATKAIQEQKR
-689 NKATKEGI
+689 ATKEGI
-697 AEGKKSASQAESVA
+697 AEGKKSANQAESVA

-830 EAVVSPQQQ
+830 EAVISPQQQ

-891 EAQWQLLSQQSLGYD
+891 EAQWQLLSQQSLGYN

-1072 MTGGGSAAPTII
+1072 MTGVGGAAPTII

>member
-1 MASETREGNIL
+1 MAEQDGGSL
-12 YQVEMDVQGLLVGQR
+12 VYQVDIETAKMVTGSR
-27 QVNARLDEMEGR
+27 QAAVVLGEMEKQANRSSKAVDGLTSSADSAGR
-39 FNSTGKAVGSTEKAF
+39 SMSGFKSVLSGVASAISVALIIDYGKAFLTVADNITQLQSRILRLSTDAATAMSTFETLTAIASTTGASLRDTAKLWEAMTSALKGTGATNAQILALTDTLQKIGRVGGSSTEEM
-54 SSLSRVAVSLS
+54 
-65 AALSVQQVAQY
+65 
-76 ANAWVDVNNKLVNAV
+76 ANALRQFGQSISSGTV
-91 RPTEQLADVTQRVF
+91 RA
-105 DISQETRSGLE
+105 
-116 ATATLYGRL
+116 
-125 ERATRSA
+125 
-132 GTSTEDLAKLTTTIN
+132 
-147 KGLVVSGATAEEA
+147 
-160 SSTMIQLSQAL
+160 
-171 ASGVLRGEEFNSIS
+171 EEFNSIL
-185 ENGSRLA
+185 EQMPELA
-192 VALADSLGVTVG
+192 RQIGAGMGLSMG
-204 QLRAMAAE
+204 QLRQAMLE
-212 GKLTT
+212 GKLSAQ
-217 DVVVKGLLS
+217 DALN
-226 QGDVIAKEFGKTTQI
+226 AI
-241 MSQSLQVAGNNLQKF
+241 MKQ
-256 FGESSAVQSGVSV
+256 SSAVNDE
-269 FSSAIVT
+269 F
-276 ASENIDALSIALT
+276 
-289 LTAAVMGS
+289 
-297 RYVGALTM
+297 
-305 ATAAKVK
+305 
-312 ELAVTRQAILAAADD
+312 
-327 AKASALQ
+327 
-334 AASKLRVAEAAKVQA
+334 SKLPRTMDQA
-349 LDEVRIAQLMRNS
+349 SNS
-362 ALTAD
+362 LTI
-367 VLSAAEAR
+367 
-375 LSAAR
+375 
-380 VSATAATENYNRALV
+380 
-395 ANASA
+395 
-400 QAAANTAA
+400 
-408 RNASL
+408 SL
-413 GAGLLRNGLALLGGP
+413 QN
-428 AGAAMLAGS
+428 
-437 AIYYFY
+437 
-443 QSAQKA
+443 
-449 KQESMDFADKLD
+449 
-461 GLIGKMQK
+461 LIGKMNEAMGASATMVKVIDSISAAIDRLSGKTETASQK
-469 MSQTQL
+469 IADLTSTGEMYARRARTWSWLGLDGWSEQNQALAALSNKAATLIGDLNSVAKASESAANGTINFNNSGTANPKQDALVKRSQRRIELSKL
-475 EAEIVNT
+475 EGEARARLQAVYDAEDAGISKNDPRVKKLQDQYAEIERNT
-482 ARAIRGQS
+482 
-490 DAIDDQEAKV
+490 K
-500 EALTKRVNDY
+500 
-510 RVSIKIYGESE
+510 
-521 RSVRNLRDAQ
+521 AQ
-531 EELTLETEKL
+531 
-541 EEMERK
+541 
-547 NSRTKSAL
+547 
-555 NLLQSQ
+555 
-561 LNGTRREGIDLLRRD
+561 
-576 SEQTG
+576 
-581 IAADMMN
+581 
-588 HLGNAINFASRAKEK
+588 
-603 FNSQSLIV
+603 
-611 DRPKNIQDY
+611 
-620 LDKQQQ
+620 
-626 QIELQSELNDRKRAQ
+626 
-641 LKAEQDIRNLA
+641 
-652 GNDSADAASQERL
+652 
-665 EQDVILARERAGV
+665 
-678 EYDKSQAIKES
+678 KES
-689 NKATKEGI
+689 N
-697 AEGKKSASQAESVA
+697 AEGKKSANQAEGVA

-718 QQSELAADSTSEL
+718 QQSELAAGSTSEL

-1005 PAAAGITSTVGL
+1005 PAAVGITSTVGL